1 MPLPTPDEAESED
14 MTLGEAKLRLL
25 AEWRTWIGHR
35 QAADGHTATE
45 ASDFVVYIEQ
55 NHSDLLSFEADE
67 SKTDLVTGWL
77 TDAGLIR

>member
-1 MPLPTPDEAESED
+1 

-35 QAADGHTATE
+35 EAADGHTTTE
-45 ASDFVVYIEQ
+45 ASDFVTYIQQ
-55 NHSDLLSFEADE
+55 NHSALLSFEADE

-77 TDAGLIR
+77 KDAGLIK